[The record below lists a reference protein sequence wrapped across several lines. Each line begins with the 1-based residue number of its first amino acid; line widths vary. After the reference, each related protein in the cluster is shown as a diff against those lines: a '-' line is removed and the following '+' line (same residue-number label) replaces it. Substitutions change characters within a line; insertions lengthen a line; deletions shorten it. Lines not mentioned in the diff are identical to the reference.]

1 MITAQKGTKDIW
13 GNEVDKWHFVENAM
27 RNVFENANYKEL
39 RTPVFEATELFARG
53 DGNLISSDLR
63 NV

>member
-27 RNVFENANYKEL
+27 RDVFENANYK
-39 RTPVFEATELFARG
+39 
-53 DGNLISSDLR
+53 GNGNTR
-63 NV
+63 KGQR